1 MSLLISISLSNKNM
15 AGNHTHI
22 NVINNLFFSFGF
34 FSLLCPS
41 LFLISPLTGSKRPSV
56 TLPSSYFFSL
66 LFLSKEEEKRRKI
79 KYKFSG
85 FFFCSLPAYT
95 SYTSKSVWCAYFHRW
110 AKLDFLLCAVW
121 PGRPSIY
128 FISFHFFLRRDQE
141 TRVNL
146 RSLFC
151 HFAHA
156 TVIYGKLK

>member
-1 MSLLISISLSNKNM
+1 
-15 AGNHTHI
+15 
-22 NVINNLFFSFGF
+22 
-34 FSLLCPS
+34 
-41 LFLISPLTGSKRPSV
+41 LISPLTGSKRPSV

-128 FISFHFFLRRDQE
+128 FIFFSEGIKRHGWTCVLSFVTLHTQQLYTEKWNKKYNFF
-141 TRVNL
+141 
-146 RSLFC
+146 
-151 HFAHA
+151 
-156 TVIYGKLK
+156 

>member
-15 AGNHTHI
+15 AGYHTHI

-85 FFFCSLPAYT
+85 FFFAPSQRIPPTRQRVSDAPIFT
-95 SYTSKSVWCAYFHRW
+95 G
-110 AKLDFLLCAVW
+110 
-121 PGRPSIY
+121 GRNSISCCVLY
-128 FISFHFFLRRDQE
+128 GLGGRLYISFHLIFFSEGIKR
-141 TRVNL
+141 
-146 RSLFC
+146 
-151 HFAHA
+151 H
-156 TVIYGKLK
+156 G